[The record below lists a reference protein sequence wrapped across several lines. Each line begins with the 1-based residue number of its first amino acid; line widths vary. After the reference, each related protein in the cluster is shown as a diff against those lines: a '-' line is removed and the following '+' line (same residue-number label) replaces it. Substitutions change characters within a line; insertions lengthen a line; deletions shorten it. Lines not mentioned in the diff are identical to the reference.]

1 MSCTYKFYFILVEN
15 RPDIR
20 HLNNHVRSHV
30 CGACAINSRI
40 WQDLGIELMG
50 EDSVADLNTISANNR
65 GDVIQCCSS
74 MFSLWLERQPDASW
88 KQLIK
93 ALTKIKLNQLAS
105 KIEKSLI
112 SSERQQNLQ
121 ERLTKGT
128 CVCIVWCNMLAENY
142 P

>member
-1 MSCTYKFYFILVEN
+1 MSCAYKFYFILVED

-20 HLNNHVRSHV
+20 HLNSHVRSHV

-74 MFSLWLERQPDASW
+74 MFSLWLERRPEASW
-88 KQLIK
+88 KQLIE
-93 ALTKIKLNQLAS
+93 ALTKIKLNLLAS
-105 KIEKSLI
+105 EIEKLLI
-112 SSERQQNLQ
+112 SSEQQQNSQ
-121 ERLTKGT
+121 EKLLEGT
-128 CVCIVWCNMLAENY
+128 
-142 P
+142 